1 VGGFW
6 TKLHSKVVAT
16 TVATTATNN
25 VGAPQGATVMTSDVE
40 ERRVSFGLGYQV
52 VTFDKSSSGF
62 GHSGVGGSIGLHHPE
77 SGLSIGFMTNKADG
91 GAEVTM
97 RISRVIMKH
106 FDL

>member
-1 VGGFW
+1 MGLAHFYHYPVVVGGFW

-62 GHSGVGGSIGLHHPE
+62 GHSGVGGSIGLYITPRAAFQLD
-77 SGLSIGFMTNKADG
+77 S
-91 GAEVTM
+91 
-97 RISRVIMKH
+97 
-106 FDL
+106 